1 MKISLLAPG
10 QLNKAHQTKLNQ
22 SWETLQH
29 ISHTQHLFVSG
40 AINTLAENLQPHAT
54 QISMESLQA
63 RLDDFLN
70 TSDVF
75 YYHCFAEH
83 FIFDTMRLPS
93 RGVVVLHLHTLPE
106 KNSQKLLDYLDY
118 ADILVLETQ
127 TLHKTFFQQFQKN
140 FSRPI
145 LLAEAHD
152 FQDSLRQ
159 TLFARLP
166 KFHQTQ
172 PVSINALATK
182 QTKPTIGLSPSR
194 SGLPQDHLKQ
204 LSSRADIILRGYQVR
219 SSLPLVGKALAWLRR
234 NSTSHLREPYLD
246 PILERQVLFNK
257 QMVEMLNELANQHTS
272 NTLQL
277 RLSAIELRLEHL
289 SQQMSLLEKAV
300 FEFTGQGTN
309 SADIKAALRANQQA
323 TAELNTI
330 LETLKTI
337 TEFDNPTVKV

>member
-106 KNSQKLLDYLDY
+106 KTSPKLFDYLDY

-127 TLHKTFFQQFQKN
+127 THQEDLPPNSFF
-140 FSRPI
+140 RPI
-145 LLAEAHD
+145 LLADAND
-152 FQDSLRQ
+152 FQDNLQQ
-159 TLFARLP
+159 TLLTHLP
-166 KFHQTQ
+166 QFHQTEPPSASQ
-172 PVSINALATK
+172 KAITPPQMVAH
-182 QTKPTIGLSPSR
+182 LSLTRNSL
-194 SGLPQDHLKQ
+194 SQDHLRE
-204 LSSRADIILRGYQVR
+204 LSKRADVILRGYQVR
-219 SSLPLVGKALAWLRR
+219 SSLPLVGKPLAWLRR
-234 NSTSHLREPYLD
+234 NATSHLREPYLD
-246 PILERQVLFNK
+246 PILERQVSFN
-257 QMVEMLNELANQHTS
+257 QQVLQAL
-272 NTLQL
+272 NTLATQNAPDML
-277 RLSAIELRLEHL
+277 EERLSTIELRLEQM
-289 SQQMSLLEKAV
+289 SQQLNLLEKAV
-300 FEFTGQGTN
+300 LASPAQDER
-309 SADIKAALRANQQA
+309 SVEIKAALQANQQEVA
-323 TAELNTI
+323 TLNSI

-337 TEFDNPTVKV
+337 TEPENPASNV